1 MKTFMIFCIFI
12 LVFFAIIIAI
22 ARPEII
28 KNKYTELRAPID
40 KYYAEKNINV
50 WKEAKEA
57 EKSLWMLKLQ
67 LPNDCR
73 SRKSAIRELECNNIV
88 QLHAQT
94 FEKNWFNKVQSGW
107 KPEGVS
113 N

>member
-1 MKTFMIFCIFI
+1 MKTFTFFTI
-12 LVFFAIIIAI
+12 LILGFFAIIMVMTK
-22 ARPEII
+22 PEII
-28 KNKYTELRAPID
+28 KNKYVELHAPID
-40 KYYAEKNINV
+40 KYYAEKNSKT

-57 EKSLWMLKLQ
+57 ERALWMLKLQ

-73 SRKSAIRELECNNIV
+73 AKKSAIRELECNNV
-88 QLHAQT
+88 MQLHAQT
-94 FEKNWFNKVQSGW
+94 FEKNWFNKVNSGW